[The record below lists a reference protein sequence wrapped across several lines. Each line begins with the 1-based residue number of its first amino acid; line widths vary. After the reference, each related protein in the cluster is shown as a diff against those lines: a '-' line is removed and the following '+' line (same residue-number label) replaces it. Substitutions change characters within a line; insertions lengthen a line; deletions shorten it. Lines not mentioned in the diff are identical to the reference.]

1 MKEKVS
7 VPLCLWAVAIAG
19 SIIICL
25 IGNRKKNHV
34 IVILGAALAI
44 IVAVSMFVYHAVPVS
59 THEYRV
65 VYSKD
70 AVVVLVDDTDGSTK
84 RYDIESIPHLEYEY
98 AVGDYVTVVDNG
110 VKPVFISPAGQVTP
124 AQTTTEEPAE

>member
-1 MKEKVS
+1 MSELLYLWIAVITAS
-7 VPLCLWAVAIAG
+7 IVLCLTGSREKSLMIVTIGAV
-19 SIIICL
+19 
-25 IGNRKKNHV
+25 
-34 IVILGAALAI
+34 LAI
-44 IVAVSMFVYHAVPVS
+44 VAAVSMFVYHVMPVS

-84 RYDIESIPHLEYEY
+84 RYNIESIPHLDEY

-110 VKPVFISPAGQVTP
+110 VKTVFISPAGQVTP
-124 AQTTTEEPAE
+124 AQSTTKESAK